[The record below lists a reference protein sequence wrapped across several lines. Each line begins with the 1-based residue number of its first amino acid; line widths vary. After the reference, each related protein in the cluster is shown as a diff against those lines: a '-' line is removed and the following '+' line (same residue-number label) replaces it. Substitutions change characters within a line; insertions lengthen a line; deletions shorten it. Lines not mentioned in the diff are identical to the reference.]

1 MRRRRLPVK
10 RGTTSLAAREQ
21 STDFKYL
28 EQVVTIQFP
37 VQAAREYLQRSMAN
51 RVTYRLV
58 EAERGESVGMVRAVE
73 IRHENSGQRTLIH
86 GQRVLANGQPASFFV
101 PDHLVRVVPKV
112 DGAGATSRSLGQGD
126 EIVLHVP
133 VRGYLR
139 FLPEIYHG
147 EGPVQ
152 SRELSRTRDTA
163 LQRWGG
169 GLPEEAYRVL
179 EVNEDPLRRFLFLFQ
194 HQMTTVTDKID
205 HIVDL
210 TDPMA
215 CEPKFLPWLASWVG
229 FELDESLPINQQR
242 ELVKRA
248 IRLYRTRGTRGGIEE
263 MIRVLTSAPVRVR
276 EREMP
281 RAMVLGKNTVI
292 GGRDIVERYERDEP
306 PGCYLFDPIKRKK
319 TSFFV
324 LVLEPRERF
333 MTRFGERAAP
343 ALRRIVQVVSQE
355 RPTHVAFTV
364 EFDARR
370 R

>member
-1 MRRRRLPVK
+1 VRRRRLPTK
-10 RGTTSLAAREQ
+10 RGTTSLVAREQ
-21 STDFKYL
+21 TTDFKYL

-37 VQAAREYLQRSMAN
+37 VQAAREYLQRNMAN
-51 RVTYRLV
+51 RVSYRLV
-58 EAERGESVGMVRAVE
+58 EAERGEAVGMVRSVE
-73 IRHENSGQRTLIH
+73 IRHENSGQKTLIH

-101 PDHLVRVVPKV
+101 PDHLVRIVPRV
-112 DGAGATSRSLGQGD
+112 EGLGANGRSLGQAD

-139 FLPEIYHG
+139 FLPELFHG

-152 SRELSRTRDTA
+152 SRELTRVRDTA

-169 GLPEEAYRVL
+169 GLPEEAYQIT
-179 EVNEDPLRRFLFLFQ
+179 EVNEDPLRRFLFTFQ
-194 HQMTTVTDKID
+194 HLMTTVTDRID
-205 HIVDL
+205 RIVDL

-215 CEPKFLPWLASWVG
+215 CDPKFLPWLASWVG

-242 ELVKRA
+242 ELVRRA
-248 IRLYRTRGTRGGIEE
+248 IRLYRARGTRGGIEE

-276 EREMP
+276 ERELP
-281 RAMVLGKNTVI
+281 KAAVVGQCTLI

-306 PGCYLFDPIKRKK
+306 PGHYLMDPYKRRK